1 MLIIFFISLALSNL
15 ILLIIIEIVFSGDVL
30 KDNYSGSI
38 REMLSI
44 ALPMVVSNACETVMV
59 FFTDRLFLS
68 KLGME
73 EMSAAMAGGISAFFL

>member
-59 FFTDRLFLS
+59 FTDRLFLS